1 MTVAIA
7 RLWGLGLLR
16 RITGV
21 TLGTSPGFSGRVC
34 QLSNRRKLTDI
45 VVGVVDSLAEVGH
58 SSVVEVGRNLAVVVD
73 NRRAA
78 VLVRER
84 KT

>member
-21 TLGTSPGFSGRVC
+21 TLGTSPEISDRVYK
-34 QLSNRRKLTDI
+34 LSNRRKLTDT
-45 VVGVVDSLAEVGH
+45 VVGVDSLAEVGH